1 MDNTIFKNHFA
12 NTELQ
17 EIISRFIGAFCFL
30 ATGIVC
36 AVLADEWSGPPRR
49 CITDDTTDYGST
61 DDTTDDLDCRDV
73 ALTGTNTIQAVS

>member
-1 MDNTIFKNHFA
+1 MTDNTIFKNHFA

-17 EIISRFIGAFCFL
+17 EIIFRFIGAFCFL

-36 AVLADEWSGPPRR
+36 AILADEWSGPPKR
-49 CITDDTTDYGST
+49 CVYT